1 MSSTGP
7 IPQPGANFWTQPMEF
22 VRQQQEEMIKKLTLA
37 QQEVAKQQT
46 AQQQVA
52 QPQAAQPQ
60 AALPVGMK
68 TWPSPG
74 MTTEA
79 LQARLNDQLTT
90 MTTTLQRQHQA
101 LTEVLAKGDLSAA
114 MAAVMI
120 AQAQGA
126 TEQLR
131 AEAQKIKAQVD
142 SLSALHQQ
150 EMLKLQSLM
159 NKSSEAASMASNIT
173 KSYQDMTNKI
183 IHNMR

>member
-22 VRQQQEEMIKKLTLA
+22 VRQQQEEMLKKLTLA
-37 QQEVAKQQT
+37 QQEMAKQQT
-46 AQQQVA
+46 AHQQVA
-52 QPQAAQPQ
+52 QPQAAP
-60 AALPVGMK
+60 PVAEK
-68 TWPSPG
+68 TSPSPG

-101 LTEVLAKGDLSAA
+101 LTEALAKGDVSAA

-150 EMLKLQSLM
+150 EMLKLKSLV
-159 NKSSEAASMASNIT
+159 NKSNEAASMASNIT

-183 IHNMR
+183 IQNIR